1 MVHGITINIVV
12 LLLLAGVVAGF
23 LNTAASSGSAVTL
36 PAMIGLGLD
45 PVMANATNRVPIVVG
60 CAVAVWKFHRAG
72 QLPWGLATRLSA
84 PLMAGGLL
92 GVTIATGLGI
102 TRTGFLTTLAVAIA
116 AVLVLLKPSRW
127 LHAERTEAEP
137 NTGPVVL
144 ALLVAVGVWGGLIAL
159 DSATYALAVLVL
171 VAHLPIR
178 EANALKVLGL
188 GLVASLGMIVFA
200 IKGEVE
206 WFWALPLSA
215 GGIVGSL
222 LGTRVALGPNAAK
235 WIYWLL
241 IGVLGFEAIRLG
253 FFYL

>member
-1 MVHGITINIVV
+1 MAYGVSVNAVV
-12 LLLLAGVVAGF
+12 LLVLGGVVAGF

-36 PAMIGLGLD
+36 PLMIALGLD
-45 PVMANATNRVPIVVG
+45 PVIANATNRVPIVVG

-72 QLPWGLATRLSA
+72 QLPWGLATRLTA
-84 PLMAGGLL
+84 PLLAGGVV
-92 GVTIATGLGI
+92 GVTIATGLGM
-102 TRTGFLTTLAVAIA
+102 TRTGLLTTLAVAMA

-127 LHAERTEAEP
+127 LNADQSGAQP
-137 NTGPVVL
+137 NTGPLVL
-144 ALLVAVGVWGGLIAL
+144 ALLVVVGIWGGLIAL

-188 GLVASLGMIVFA
+188 GLVAFLGMIVFTV
-200 IKGEVE
+200 KGEVE

-215 GGIVGSL
+215 GGIIGSL
-222 LGTRVALGPNAAK
+222 VGARVALGSNAAR
-235 WIYWLL
+235 WIFWLL
-241 IGVLGFEAIRLG
+241 IGVLGYESIRLS